1 LEEEPPQGGRKRN
14 KPVVKRSFIRVKKTL
29 YIYRD
34 GKIRTTI
41 KPREVYL
48 EFDLSNA
55 WFKKRVEGFELGE
68 LILKENELIITFR
81 KPVNLTPKKEIAWDL
96 NLLSMDGFCDRGWIK
111 VNLKPLYTL
120 NITYENL
127 RRKNSELE

>member
-1 LEEEPPQGGRKRN
+1 MEEEPPQGGRKRN